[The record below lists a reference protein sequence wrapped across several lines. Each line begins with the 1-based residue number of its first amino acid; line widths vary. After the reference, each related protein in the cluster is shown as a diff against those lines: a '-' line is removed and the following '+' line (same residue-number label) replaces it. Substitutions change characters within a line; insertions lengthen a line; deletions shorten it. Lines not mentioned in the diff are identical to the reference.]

1 MPVVRY
7 QIRDEYGLADPELY
21 KPTKRDDPEE
31 ILEGV
36 AMAGLVGVLRQLG
49 DLAEFAAEIFHDLHE
64 EVMTTA
70 VRGHALMLRVQQLE
84 AEFPS
89 IEKSFMSQTNPLQFI
104 YNTGIDW
111 HPNIQTDQNLITRG
125 DLPRFI
131 LDSYEESR
139 GPPRLF
145 MLDKFDVA
153 GAGACLKRY
162 SDPSF
167 FKVDLTA
174 SSKMEVEVQREKKV
188 RKIKTQYKFGV
199 GSGFMINLP
208 LKRGARLRN
217 GETPDTLS
225 IPLATS
231 KSLQVGPSD
240 RNQVPES
247 LSINHVRLK
256 KKHLNGL
263 PSNFRKGKSYM
274 ERILDV
280 HVPDKKNAHEKSNGD
295 AQLNLTMGE
304 SNESVSH
311 IHANG
316 SGDSSRSLLQ
326 LLRETTPSQSPD
338 KMDMVEPSN
347 KKMEDNIVVNGV
359 TDSLPKSINVVKAEE
374 AGFHVDQK
382 DSLVDNCSVDGYR
395 SDGVSDLDM
404 YLDALT
410 TMESEME
417 SDSERRHKPDLV
429 SINTGTLGMDSDVH
443 EKDHGMRTEYFNTV
457 KNGRSSHSNSG
468 SLSHSN
474 SEKPSEGNGVAS
486 LSGNVDIMD
495 YVKLDNRSAEDDSPD
510 VGGAV
515 EAGTHIQ
522 SAGEIHNSH
531 SEKASSNGD
540 VIVPI
545 TVSDIA
551 VPGSETEEA
560 LSSSCI
566 IDGLT
571 YLSAQRNLNEILP
584 ARPDTSTIST
594 DHIDSRS
601 TASSLNHGTEVGK
614 DLDDDLIDRPET
626 SVEDAQTPIPGIL
639 EESPSGTVAD
649 SLIKSPSSSTQDSL
663 GDGDPYLRMGDNVVP
678 TVNVEGF
685 TFSESSSHE
694 AMDNSSAGPQ
704 NVIDSC
710 LDLTSSARCDLAFED
725 MASHTVEIS
734 SASQDMMGKEHL
746 NNSVAQEP
754 GAFLD
759 VASTS
764 ECSSARSLHDLL
776 KLKPRTDLHTLEDV
790 SEPTSPVL
798 LVESEDSN
806 VASQVSNTMDPVLGL
821 DIISGNDQD
830 SKDMEQSG
838 FITSESEQKAVDEI
852 AVVGEPDCNVDD
864 EAVLLGVHR
873 NSFHTAENFDFPDAI
888 GQPVELHTQ
897 SIDSSTPTVGMK
909 AECSTDDP
917 DLIECKES
925 STIHEI
931 SQEEWLFSDALPELP
946 AAEFAEAT
954 SPKVLEPNAG
964 LPIEEVGHSV
974 VNSTNLN
981 SEQCIPDP
989 PQNTGSDFHI
999 SSENQCLSQPT
1010 LSPKN
1015 HHHESEKEVVP
1026 SLISFNPEPT
1036 APFQEDIAS
1045 GVVHEPDSREE
1056 KDLEP
1061 PRPENLPL
1069 REQSILLNPEDEF
1082 LRVLTE
1088 YKSPPCSDELG
1099 VSLLTSATSTQPDP
1113 ELAIIPLES
1122 SIPSDSSPKAVQ
1134 IFESSPHVPLLALP
1148 APVDQ
1153 QTNNDAMPPLPPLPP
1168 LQWRM
1173 GKQRQRLLDFGG
1185 DPAQNPN
1192 PFLSLPA
1199 PELLPTMTMDPFVP
1213 QPQPILEDK
1222 VLAIEWVTDQQLN
1235 PFALPT
1241 GEEKTQHEIFGLEGA
1256 TQQPLLVVDNEM
1268 MQESDPFSLTQTS
1281 SESVISK
1288 ELVWLQNPF
1297 VENEKPING
1306 SVSSEGEIIH
1316 TPNPFAPMQTVEDG
1330 KPLPVSPSLQV
1341 VQLQNPFSLQDD
1353 NHAMPQHGSLSSTEM
1368 IPSQNPHVPLLAVK
1382 DEKPPQE
1389 SLCSRETEQP
1399 IKPIDPLLST
1409 ENGDQQNGNP
1419 PLQGEMVSLSLN
1431 SSIPASVGEDFE
1443 LKRGHRIDNIMPIV
1457 PLYGETAQSLIDME
1471 PSPDME
1477 NVQPNGRSRSLLHR
1491 PRTPLIEEV
1500 ASHDKSMLRKVSEM
1514 VRPVG
1519 VEKADERDS
1528 LLEQIRAK
1536 SFNLKPAVVTKP
1548 TIQGSTTNLKVAA
1561 ILEKANA
1568 IRQAFAGSDEDDED
1582 NWSDS

>member
-1 MPVVRY
+1 
-7 QIRDEYGLADPELY
+7 
-21 KPTKRDDPEE
+21 
-31 ILEGV
+31 
-36 AMAGLVGVLRQLG
+36 
-49 DLAEFAAEIFHDLHE
+49 
-64 EVMTTA
+64 
-70 VRGHALMLRVQQLE
+70 
-84 AEFPS
+84 
-89 IEKSFMSQTNPLQFI
+89 
-104 YNTGIDW
+104 
-111 HPNIQTDQNLITRG
+111 
-125 DLPRFI
+125 
-131 LDSYEESR
+131 
-139 GPPRLF
+139 
-145 MLDKFDVA
+145 
-153 GAGACLKRY
+153 
-162 SDPSF
+162 
-167 FKVDLTA
+167 
-174 SSKMEVEVQREKKV
+174 ME
-188 RKIKTQYKFGV
+188 
-199 GSGFMINLP
+199 
-208 LKRGARLRN
+208 
-217 GETPDTLS
+217 
-225 IPLATS
+225 
-231 KSLQVGPSD
+231 
-240 RNQVPES
+240 
-247 LSINHVRLK
+247 H
-256 KKHLNGL
+256 
-263 PSNFRKGKSYM
+263 
-274 ERILDV
+274 ILDV
-280 HVPDKKNAHEKSNGD
+280 HVSDKKNAHEKSNDD
-295 AQLNLTMGE
+295 AQLKITMGE

-326 LLRETTPSQSPD
+326 LLRETTPIQSPD

-347 KKMEDNIVVNGV
+347 KKMEENTAVNGV
-359 TDSLPKSINVVKAEE
+359 TDSLSKSINVVKAEE

-395 SDGVSDLDM
+395 SDGVVSDLDM

-417 SDSERRHKPDLV
+417 SDSERRRKP
-429 SINTGTLGMDSDVH
+429 
-443 EKDHGMRTEYFNTV
+443 
-457 KNGRSSHSNSG
+457 
-468 SLSHSN
+468 
-474 SEKPSEGNGVAS
+474 
-486 LSGNVDIMD
+486 
-495 YVKLDNRSAEDDSPD
+495 
-510 VGGAV
+510 
-515 EAGTHIQ
+515 
-522 SAGEIHNSH
+522 
-531 SEKASSNGD
+531 
-540 VIVPI
+540 
-545 TVSDIA
+545 

-584 ARPDTSTIST
+584 ARPDTSTISS

-601 TASSLNHGTEVGK
+601 TASSLNSGTEVDK
-614 DLDDDLIDRPET
+614 DLDDDLINRPET
-626 SVEDAQTPIPGIL
+626 SVEDAETPIPGLL

-649 SLIKSPSSSTQDSL
+649 SLIKSPPSSTQDSL
-663 GDGDPYLRMGDNVVP
+663 GDGDRYLRMGDNVVP

-685 TFSESSSHE
+685 TFAESSSHE

-725 MASHTVEIS
+725 MASHIVEIS
-734 SASQDMMGKEHL
+734 PASQDMMGKEHF
-746 NNSVAQEP
+746 NNSVALEP
-754 GAFLD
+754 GTFLD

-764 ECSSARSLHDLL
+764 ECSSARSLHGDMIDMCSSNCFVAETENASPAGEDLTKLISEDEAEAEDITPTGEDLMKL
-776 KLKPRTDLHTLEDV
+776 KLGTDVYTLEDV

-806 VASQVSNTMDPVLGL
+806 VASQVPNTVDPVLVL
-821 DIISGNDQD
+821 DIVSGNEQD

-838 FITSESEQKAVDEI
+838 FITSGSEQKAVDEI
-852 AVVGEPDCNVDD
+852 AVVVSGEPDCNVDD

-873 NSFHTAENFDFPDAI
+873 NSSRTAENFDFPDAI
-888 GQPVELHTQ
+888 GRPVELHTQ
-897 SIDSSTPTVGMK
+897 SIDSSTTTVGME
-909 AECSTDDP
+909 AECGTDDP
-917 DLIECKES
+917 DLVECKES
-925 STIHEI
+925 STIHEN

-954 SPKVLEPNAG
+954 SPKALGPNAG
-964 LPIEEVGHSV
+964 LPVEEVGHSV

-999 SSENQCLSQPT
+999 SSENQCSSQPT

-1015 HHHESEKEVVP
+1015 HHESEKEVAP
-1026 SLISFNPEPT
+1026 SLISFNPEPA
-1036 APFQEDIAS
+1036 APFQEDIIS
-1045 GVVHEPDSREE
+1045 GVVHIPDSREE

-1061 PRPENLPL
+1061 PRPVNLLL
-1069 REQSILLNPEDEF
+1069 REQSILLNPEDQF
-1082 LRVLTE
+1082 LRDLTE
-1088 YKSPPCSDELG
+1088 FKSPPCSDELG
-1099 VSLLTSATSTQPDP
+1099 ASLLTSATSTQPYP

-1122 SIPSDSSPKAVQ
+1122 SIPSFSSDSSPKAVQ
-1134 IFESSPHVPLLALP
+1134 IFESSPDVPLLALP

-1192 PFLSLPA
+1192 PFLPLPA

-1213 QPQPILEDK
+1213 QPILEDK
-1222 VLAIEWVTDQQLN
+1222 LLAIDWVTDQQLN

-1241 GEEKTQHEIFGLEGA
+1241 REEKTQHEIFSSEGA

-1268 MQESDPFSLTQTS
+1268 MQESDPFSVTQTS

-1288 ELVWLQNPF
+1288 GELVWLQNPF
-1297 VENEKPING
+1297 VEDEKPVNV

-1316 TPNPFAPMQTVEDG
+1316 TPNPFASMQTVEDG
-1330 KPLPVSPSLQV
+1330 KPLPVSPTLQI

-1353 NHAMPQHGSLSSTEM
+1353 NHDMPQHGSSSSTEM
-1368 IPSQNPHVPLLAVK
+1368 IPSQNPHVPLLAVE

-1389 SLCSRETEQP
+1389 SLCSREAEQP
-1399 IKPIDPLLST
+1399 MKPIDPLLST
-1409 ENGDQQNGNP
+1409 ENEDQQNGNP
-1419 PLQGEMVSLSLN
+1419 PLQGQMVSQSLN
-1431 SSIPASVGEDFE
+1431 SSIPASVGEDVE
-1443 LKRGHRIDNIMPIV
+1443 PKRGHHIVNIMPIV